1 MNIIIHLT
9 IDQKFRALIATM
21 LEKKLIA
28 QKILQIV
35 GGKPKVVEYKDE
47 EKKSNIDIFIGVDTP
62 FKGMNTYST
71 IGLSDYSIDL
81 LVEDKELRVE
91 FIGSCESEYREYA
104 NILSSCAF
112 NIINTQFSCSP
123 GTVYP
128 DVVSEYYKETTM
140 KHILF
145 TAPFLW
151 EDIETLEMSDYY
163 VTWLMMVP
171 ISNKEFDFLKMNGAE
186 ELEILFEKND
196 INLFDLNRKS
206 VV

>member
-1 MNIIIHLT
+1 M
-9 IDQKFRALIATM
+9 
-21 LEKKLIA
+21 EKKLIA

-47 EKKSNIDIFIGVDTP
+47 EKKSNIDIFIGGDTP

-71 IGLSDYSIDL
+71 IGLSDYSIGL

-91 FIGSCESEYREYA
+91 FIGSCESEYRKYA

-123 GTVYP
+123 GTVYS